1 MNSIIIGV
9 TCFGAGVIITT
20 LMFMFFLGAS
30 SNRESR
36 CKRYEPSNFL
46 QLPYVPFTDWH
57 CLQPIHSPSSS
68 KGRT

>member
-30 SNRESR
+30 SNRKSW
-36 CKRYEPSNFL
+36 CKRYEPGHFL
-46 QLPYVPFTDWH
+46 
-57 CLQPIHSPSSS
+57 
-68 KGRT
+68 